1 MPARQVHPGNVIFRA
16 EDGEPVCWISR
27 KRPVHAS
34 PAWDVAHL
42 VQRFCLRD
50 DPEPREAL
58 SRLVP
63 VVLGYGRLPDGL
75 GDMMRQAAWHS
86 MAVIIDLLVSEG
98 VETPPSEYE

>member
-1 MPARQVHPGNVIFRA
+1 
-16 EDGEPVCWISR
+16 
-27 KRPVHAS
+27 
-34 PAWDVAHL
+34 
-42 VQRFCLRD
+42 
-50 DPEPREAL
+50 L

-98 VETPPSEYE
+98 VETPPSEYEKFERWNGRVGAGRHPVNPVRPAREGVSGGNQKKWPRRSWKSSSAST